1 MRISAVVILTF
12 FFALA
17 AAAKELP
24 PGDFTDKAC
33 VACHEKETADLV
45 GEWRA
50 GVHASSGVKCIACH
64 GNRHDGAAAR
74 ARKNDACIACHGG
87 PKDPVVRSYVT
98 SKHGVI
104 AAIEGRQWDWSKP
117 LEDANI
123 RAPSCAYCHLNAG
136 RHGVRKSG
144 PSGAEKSREAMRE
157 ALEEACLDCHSP
169 RYVAVLFAAGE
180 RGLEIGRMKVREAEA
195 LLESLAPPPPLP
207 ATEPEAARELRRR
220 VAIMRDQSLKS
231 LRLGLAHH
239 SPDFQWWYGQAA
251 LDGDL
256 LRVKAA
262 LSRLRRQKN
271 LAGGSAGGSD

>member
-1 MRISAVVILTF
+1 MGKTALVILAF
-12 FFALA
+12 FFALPA
-17 AAAKELP
+17 TAEELP

-33 VACHEKETADLV
+33 VACHEKATAELI
-45 GEWRA
+45 GQWRA
-50 GVHASSGVKCIACH
+50 GVHAPSGANCVACH

-74 ARKNDACIACHGG
+74 ARRNDACIACHGG
-87 PKDPVVRSYVT
+87 PKSSVVRSYIT

-104 AAIEGRQWDWSKP
+104 AAIEGRQWDYSKP
-117 LEDANI
+117 LEEANI
-123 RAPSCAYCHLNAG
+123 RAPTCAYCHLHAG
-136 RHGVRKSG
+136 RHGIRKSG
-144 PSGAEKSREAMRE
+144 PPGAEKAREASRE

-169 RYVAVLFAAGE
+169 RYVAVLFAAGD
-180 RGLEIGRMKVREAEA
+180 RGLDIGRMKVREAEA
-195 LLESLAPPPPLP
+195 LLDSLAPPPPMP

-220 VAIMRDQSLKS
+220 IKTMRVKSLGN

-262 LSRLRRQKN
+262 ALRLRRQKN
-271 LAGGSAGGSD
+271 LAGGTD